1 MQKILNYLRLE
12 GGQTFNIL
20 EELKELK
27 FKKKRTL
34 LYNFIRYSLLLRCIS
49 GAIALSYPPPLFL
62 LLMTH
67 HEKTRLKALPLTLTL
82 GVYESA
88 IVP

>member
-1 MQKILNYLRLE
+1 MMQKILNYIRLE

-27 FKKKRTL
+27 FKKKQTL
-34 LYNFIRYSLLLRCIS
+34 LYNFIRYSLLLRCNS
-49 GAIALSYPPPLFL
+49 GAIAISYPLFL